1 VEVWVLYVGGQPAG
15 YFELVPREDNVM
27 ELEYFGIIQIFQGRA
42 LGKWLLAEAIRA
54 AWAKEP
60 HKLIVETN
68 SLDGPRALPLYQKMG
83 FTPYAQEPQMLIA
96 RD

>member
-1 VEVWVLYVGGQPAG
+1 VLYVGGQPAG
-15 YFELVPREDNVM
+15 YFELAPREDNVF
-27 ELEYFGIIQIFQGRA
+27 ELEYFGIIPVFQGRG

-60 HKLIVETN
+60 SKLIVETN
-68 SLDGPRALPLYQKMG
+68 SLDGSRALPLYQKMG
-83 FTPYAQEPQMLIA
+83 FTPYAQEPHVLVA